1 MITTTFWKGDVLYE
15 IVDGLLRREVPRRN
29 GVARFWHANGILEKE
44 MCMVNGVADGVVRE
58 WHANGNVLR
67 ETPYKNGAVD
77 GVVSQWNSEGKLL
90 GQYTLSAGLG
100 VQRKWNED
108 GTLSLEV
115 EIVNE
120 GCHRGTVW
128 DDKGRARKVYL
139 WNGRPVSKGRFE
151 AKIAEKS
158 IKP

>member
-1 MITTTFWKGDVLYE
+1 M
-15 IVDGLLRREVPRRN
+15 VD
-29 GVARFWHANGILEKE
+29 
-44 MCMVNGVADGVVRE
+44 GVADGVVRE

-67 ETPYKNGAVD
+67 ETPYRNGAVD

-100 VQRKWNED
+100 IQRKWNED

-115 EIVNE
+115 EIVSE

-128 DDKGRARKVYL
+128 DEKGRARKVYL